1 MALLRMALPP
11 RSLERIARVGIV
23 ARAVVYVAIGL
34 LAIAAAFR
42 LGGAITDTSG
52 VYYFLLHQPLG
63 RVLLAVLAVGLGA
76 YTIWLL
82 AQVFLD
88 PYGNGTSLIGL
99 VNRFGQLVTGL
110 AQLAVAVEGGR
121 LALGLP
127 SVLTGG
133 LTSREADERLV
144 AEGLRVP
151 FGVQLVGLVGIILVV
166 VAVIQMYRGLLGNIR
181 RDWRLDGLGG
191 NGHWVIRVGR
201 FGLAARAI
209 VLGVSGVLV
218 LQAAWAYD
226 PSRAGGIREVLRILG
241 RQYSSGWL
249 LGLVALGLVAFG
261 IFGLVEARYR
271 TIPTDRGSM
280 GGAQSTAGG

>member
-1 MALLRMALPP
+1 MALPP

-23 ARAVVYVAIGL
+23 ARALVYVAIGL
-34 LAIAAAFR
+34 LATAAAFR

-52 VYYFLLHQPLG
+52 VFYFVLHQPLG
-63 RVLLAVLAVGLGA
+63 RVLLAVLGVGLAA

-88 PYGNGTSLIGL
+88 PYGNGTSLMGL
-99 VNRFGQLVTGL
+99 VNRFGQLITGL
-110 AQLAVAVEGGR
+110 AQLAVVVEAGR

-127 SVLTGG
+127 SVLSGG
-133 LTSREADERLV
+133 GASRDADEQLV

-151 FGVQLVGLVGIILVV
+151 FGVQLVGLVGIILMII
-166 VAVIQMYRGLLGNIR
+166 AVIQMYRGVLGDVR

-191 NGHWVIRVGR
+191 NGHWAIHVGR

-218 LQAAWAYD
+218 LQAARAYD
-226 PSRAGGIREVLRILG
+226 PSRAGGIRAVLRILG

-271 TIPTDRGSM
+271 TIPPSRGPM
-280 GGAQSTAGG
+280 GGAPSTAGGRAA

>member
-1 MALLRMALPP
+1 MALPS
-11 RSLERIARVGIV
+11 RSLERIARVGMV

-34 LAIAAAFR
+34 LATAAAFR
-42 LGGAITDTSG
+42 LGGAVTDTSG
-52 VYYFLLHQPLG
+52 VFYFVLHQPLG

-76 YTIWLL
+76 YTVWLL

-88 PYGNGTSLIGL
+88 PYGSGTSLLGL
-99 VNRFGQLVTGL
+99 VNRLGQLVSGL
-110 AQLAVAVEGGR
+110 AQLAVVVEGGR

-127 SVLTGG
+127 SLLSGG
-133 LTSREADERLV
+133 ATSPDADERLV

-166 VAVIQMYRGLLGNIR
+166 VAVIQLYRGLLGDVR

-191 NGHWVIRVGR
+191 NGHWAIRVGR
-201 FGLAARAI
+201 FGLAARAV

-218 LQAAWAYD
+218 LQSARAYD
-226 PSRAGGIREVLRILG
+226 PSRAGGVEEVLRIFG

-261 IFGLVEARYR
+261 VFGLVEARYR
-271 TIPTDRGSM
+271 TIPTDRGPM
-280 GGAQSTAGG
+280 GGAPFTAGG